1 MADRDSRQ
9 DVDWGW
15 GGGGGGGGKGW
26 GMEGDKFIADR
37 KTGSWFGEQTDIQEV
52 QGLPTDRPRHKFSCA
67 GQEVPGL
74 QTERKLTDRQTD
86 RQADR

>member
-15 GGGGGGGGKGW
+15 GGGGGGGKGW

-37 KTGSWFGEQTDIQEV
+37 KTGSWFG
-52 QGLPTDRPRHKFSCA
+52 G
-67 GQEVPGL
+67 
-74 QTERKLTDRQTD
+74 RQTYKKFKGCRQIGLDINLVARD
-86 RQADR
+86 RKFLDCRQRGS